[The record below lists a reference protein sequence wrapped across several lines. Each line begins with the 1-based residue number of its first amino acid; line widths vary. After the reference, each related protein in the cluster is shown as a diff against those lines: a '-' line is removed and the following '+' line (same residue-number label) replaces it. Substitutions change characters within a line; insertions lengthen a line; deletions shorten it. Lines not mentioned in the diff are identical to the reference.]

1 MITERE
7 YLASIKGYEIVDCVV
22 RNQQGTSINRPY
34 PPPDHASRAPTM
46 RLLVF

>member
-1 MITERE
+1 MTLVTDLLGLEPE
-7 YLASIKGYEIVDCVV
+7 DKTLEFFLK
-22 RNQQGTSINRPY
+22 GTSINRPY